1 MQYLWIR
8 VLETH
13 DGRKLTWARATPLSL
28 MVSPAPLRYPTRSE
42 GPLRTTGGDGKRV
55 SDVEGNP
62 CTGWWRNGQQASTE
76 HWRVE
81 RIGCRNWCAESGRT
95 RGVSRMRGLSS
106 DESLR
111 TLGRHCHPRR
121 VDGET
126 RAQWKEPNELQHS
139 PIGVPDRVGSTV
151 NRRSLLSSNG
161 VNWPQR
167 FR

>member
-1 MQYLWIR
+1 MPVYAVLAPKEKFCACQGESVCWYWVAGDGLWIR

-81 RIGCRNWCAESGRT
+81 QIGCRNWCDWGVIVTLGELTERRELSGR
-95 RGVSRMRGLSS
+95 SRMSCS
-106 DESLR
+106 I
-111 TLGRHCHPRR
+111 PRL
-121 VDGET
+121 VCPT
-126 RAQWKEPNELQHS
+126 ELE
-139 PIGVPDRVGSTV
+139 V
-151 NRRSLLSSNG
+151 L
-161 VNWPQR
+161 
-167 FR
+167 